1 MLSKEDCGLDDF
13 AKALLCSHIRSIAQ
27 VFRSKFLSYIQMAV
41 VGTEVY
47 PKAEDVK
54 GYLYVDE
61 DSGSLCLKVEHVYVE
76 LSPKLGSEAW
86 KGFKDQG
93 TS

>member
-1 MLSKEDCGLDDF
+1 MS
-13 AKALLCSHIRSIAQ
+13 AQ
-27 VFRSKFLSYIQMAV
+27 VFRNMFLSYVQMAA

-61 DSGSLCLKVEHVYVE
+61 DSCNLCVKVEHVYVE
-76 LSPKLGSEAW
+76 LSSKLASEAW
-86 KGFKDQG
+86 KVA
-93 TS
+93 SAP